1 MVAHARRGDLGGEED
16 RGARQTEFPDG
27 FGAGPFVA
35 VGAGGVDLD
44 RHVDMCNGEGVRAR
58 EGVHGGNRL

>member
-1 MVAHARRGDLGGEED
+1 VIAHARRRDLGGKED
-16 RGARQTEFPDG
+16 GGARQTGFLDG

-44 RHVDMCNGEGVRAR
+44 WHVDMCNGEGVRAR
-58 EGVHGGNRL
+58 GEVRGGSRL